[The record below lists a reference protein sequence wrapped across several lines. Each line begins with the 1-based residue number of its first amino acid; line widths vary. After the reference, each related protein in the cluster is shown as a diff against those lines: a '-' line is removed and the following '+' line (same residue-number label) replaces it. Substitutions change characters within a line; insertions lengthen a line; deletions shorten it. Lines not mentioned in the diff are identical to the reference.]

1 VEKGGLRDAVA
12 EAGIRDGEAVPF
24 ADELRLGL
32 HGRTRRVL
40 APRGVKVVQPVQVQY
55 EWRYLFLAVV
65 PRTGELRWAWME
77 RMRQEELKPILAGW
91 ELRCVVWDGAPSHKG
106 KQLAQLGTT
115 RLALPSYSPEL
126 NPAERVFEEIRA
138 RVEGKVYASLAA
150 PPHEAA
156 SSERRCERKRTR
168 IVSIQSLSL
177 GGVTGNG
184 GALSTREMSKDSR
197 PIRVSQ
203 ARGRLAQGEALQPS
217 MRPPEGK

>member
-12 EAGIRDGEAVPF
+12 GAAIRDGEAVPF

-150 PPHEAA
+150 KQAEVETYLKDLAGDR
-156 SSERRCERKRTR
+156 EQVK
-168 IVSIQSLSL
+168 SLCGWGWL
-177 GGVTGNG
+177 T
-184 GALSTREMSKDSR
+184 
-197 PIRVSQ
+197 
-203 ARGRLAQGEALQPS
+203 EALTDL
-217 MRPPEGK
+217 PPAA